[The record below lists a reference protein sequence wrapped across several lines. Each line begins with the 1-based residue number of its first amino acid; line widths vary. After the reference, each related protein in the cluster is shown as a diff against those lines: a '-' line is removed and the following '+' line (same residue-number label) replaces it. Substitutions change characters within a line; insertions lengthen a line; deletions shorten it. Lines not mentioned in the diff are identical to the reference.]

1 MIAFIL
7 LLLFVPVSY
16 GISEEEVTKSILQ
29 HFPLIEE
36 TFLKYEASREEL
48 SSARGSFDHKLV
60 FKSRNKIEDKYDN
73 QYFEAYLQR
82 QTPYYGLGLVAG
94 HRQGAGTFAPYDGKY
109 ATSGAGEMFAGLTFP
124 LLRGFLTD
132 EARFNLE
139 LGQIEMSIKKAEL
152 ELKKNLYVHKG
163 LSLYY
168 KWLYANKKM
177 KIRKDVLKLAEER
190 QSMLQKKFEAGDIE
204 RLKLT
209 DNQRSITKR
218 KDELEKTRLEWQETK
233 NQFEL
238 YYRDTKGLPVIL
250 GSEVLPE
257 EKISSIPVL
266 INESVLPQL
275 NIIEQEINLKKVER
289 DFHKQSKL
297 PGLNVEVLGAKEL
310 SSNEP
315 YDPTRLEVAVKFDFP
330 LENRKAKGKTVASEY
345 KYLALLKQ
353 RDYTLQSIRQQ
364 INFLQEAL
372 TTSKLRWEIT
382 SDEFRMT
389 STLADAERKRWQQGA
404 SDLYIVGL
412 REQDMAE
419 ADIKRW
425 SSWYEFHQYLLD
437 AKLYSGKLI
446 TGL

>member
-1 MIAFIL
+1 MMILIILIFI
-7 LLLFVPVSY
+7 VPLSY
-16 GISEEEVTKSILQ
+16 GISEEDVTKSILQ

-36 TFLKYEASREEL
+36 TALKYEASKEEL

-94 HRQGAGTFAPYDGKY
+94 HRQGVGTFAPYDGKY
-109 ATSGAGEMFAGLTFP
+109 ATSGAGEIFAGLTFP

-132 EARFNLE
+132 EARLNLE
-139 LGQIEMSIKKAEL
+139 LSQIEKSIRSAEL

-168 KWLYANKKM
+168 KWLYTNKKL
-177 KIRKDVLKLAEER
+177 KIRGEVLKLAEDR

-218 KDELEKTRLEWQETK
+218 RDELAKTQLEWQETK
-233 NQFEL
+233 TQLEL
-238 YYRDTKGLPVIL
+238 YYRDSNGLPVVL

-257 EKISSIPVL
+257 EKINSIPVL
-266 INESVLPQL
+266 ISEAVLPQL
-275 NIIEQEINLKKVER
+275 KILEQELNFKKAER
-289 DFHKQSKL
+289 DFYKQSKL
-297 PGLNVEVLGAKEL
+297 PGLNVELLGAKEL

-315 YDPTRLEVAVKFDFP
+315 YDPNRLEVAVKFDFP
-330 LENRKAKGKTVASEY
+330 LENRKGKGKTVATEY
-345 KYLALLKQ
+345 KYQALLKQ

-364 INFLQEAL
+364 LNFLTEAL
-372 TTSKLRWEIT
+372 KTSKLRWEIT
-382 SDEFRMT
+382 TDEFKMT
-389 STLADAERKRWQQGA
+389 STLADAERKRWRQGA

-425 SSWYEFHQYLLD
+425 SSWYEFHQYILD

-446 TGL
+446 NNL